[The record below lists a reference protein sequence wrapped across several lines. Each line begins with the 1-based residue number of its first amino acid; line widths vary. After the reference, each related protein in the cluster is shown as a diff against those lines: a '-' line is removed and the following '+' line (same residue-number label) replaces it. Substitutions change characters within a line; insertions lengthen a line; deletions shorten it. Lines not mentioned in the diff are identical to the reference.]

1 MKKVVEIDN
10 ITKSYEKKLKIF
22 FSTLIGKTDAHSDEN
37 TVLHKIN
44 LSFFKSEIIGIV
56 GKNGAGK
63 STLLKLISGILKPT
77 TGTVKITGRIA
88 SLLELGSGFNH
99 NFTGRENVHLY
110 SKVLGFSDTKI
121 KDEIDD
127 IIEFSGLEDHIDRPL
142 RTYSSGMIARLAF
155 TVATKVNPDILIID
169 EALSVG
175 DGEFKQK
182 SFSKILELKDKGVT
196 IIFCS
201 HSLYQIELLCTRV
214 LWLDKGR
221 TIFLGEPQEAIS
233 KYRDFISNKPLTDK
247 KPREV
252 IKNDSAGYITQISVY
267 KNASPYQDSDHFIS
281 EKDSLR
287 IKVCFLIKDE
297 TQGTSVAISFSL
309 IDGPIICGIG
319 SFEKSVE
326 PIIQEG
332 KGSISLLIKKLNL
345 LKGTYSININLMN
358 RDGTVC
364 FDAVRDSLRIKIR
377 QESLKQG
384 YVVID
389 DDWLI

>member
-22 FSTLIGKTDAHSDEN
+22 FSTLFGKTDAHSDEN

-44 LSFFKSEIIGIV
+44 LSFFESEIIGIV

-99 NFTGRENVHLY
+99 NFTGRENVYLY
-110 SKVLGFSDTKI
+110 SKVLGFSNAKI

-142 RTYSSGMIARLAF
+142 RTYSTGMIARLAF
-155 TVATKVNPDILIID
+155 TVATKVDPDILIID
-169 EALSVG
+169 EVLSVG

-221 TIFLGEPQEAIS
+221 MLFFGDPQETTS
-233 KYRDFISNKPLTDK
+233 KYRDFISEKPLSNKDS
-247 KPREV
+247 RRV
-252 IKNDSAGYITQISVY
+252 INKDSVGFITQISVY
-267 KNASPYQDSDHFIS
+267 KNNNTYQDFENFIS
-281 EKDSLR
+281 EKDSLK
-287 IKVCFLIKDE
+287 IKVCFEIKDN
-297 TQGTSVAISFSL
+297 TQGTSLSISFSL
-309 IDGPIICGIG
+309 VDGPIICGIG
-319 SFEKSVE
+319 SFEKGVE
-326 PIIQEG
+326 PIINEG
-332 KGSISLLIKKLNL
+332 KSAISLIIKKIHL

-358 RDGTVC
+358 SDGTVC
-364 FDAVRDSLRIKIR
+364 FDAVRDAIRIKIR

-384 YVVID
+384 YVALNH
-389 DDWLI
+389 DWLT